1 MNYCKRLVGR
11 MKSGKAL
18 TSARTTRTVGVGFSM
33 KVSVDHE
40 LTINSNKNIIRIKNN
55 TSGITSKQIYICVCL
70 CNFMKWLFYYFLSLI
85 SVLKMP
91 RGYEVGLD
99 FKTLNFFI

>member
-1 MNYCKRLVGR
+1 

-40 LTINSNKNIIRIKNN
+40 LTINSNKNIIRIKIN
-55 TSGITSKQIYICVCL
+55 TSSIASKQIYLIMSL
-70 CNFMKWLFYYFLSLI
+70 FMQL
-85 SVLKMP
+85 
-91 RGYEVGLD
+91 YEVDVLLLLVAH
-99 FKTLNFFI
+99 FRFENA